1 MQTGTAMARTELT
14 QRMLGTPIPRLW
26 CPPITH
32 YTAGGNV
39 DADRMAAHWRTMA
52 QYVGGFLVPGST
64 GDGWD
69 MQEGEIAHVLTIATD
84 LAARLDTRL
93 LVGVL
98 RTDVKAMLD
107 VIEATV
113 SSLQAA
119 VGECDVITAMER
131 CHVAGFTVCP
141 PKGAALTQREIR
153 TGLEA
158 VLDLGLPTA
167 IYQLP
172 QITENEVSLT
182 VFEKLAAGYPNFLLF
197 KDTSGE
203 DHVPQADRGARGVF
217 LVRGA
222 EGSYARWLEE
232 AGGCYQGLL
241 LSTANCFA
249 AEFAR
254 MIALLEAGDIA
265 GADTLSQRITTVV
278 TATFDAVAEVRH
290 GNAFANANKAID
302 HFKAY
307 GSGALSVA
315 PPMLHAGA
323 RLPVPVIRAVGE
335 ALDAGGFMPARGY
348 LEARA

>member
-1 MQTGTAMARTELT
+1 MQTGTTAARTELT
-14 QRMLGTPIPRLW
+14 QRMIGTPIPRLW

-32 YTAGGNV
+32 YTAGRKFDV
-39 DADRMAAHWRTMA
+39 DRMAAHWRTMTR
-52 QYVGGFLVPGST
+52 YVGGFLVPGST

-69 MQEGEIAHVLTIATD
+69 MQEDDIAHMLTVATG
-84 LAARLDTRL
+84 LATQLDTRV

-98 RTDVKAMLD
+98 RTDVKAMLG

-113 SSLQAA
+113 ASLQATA
-119 VGECDVITAMER
+119 GECDVITAMER

-141 PKGAALTQREIR
+141 PKGAALTQRAIQ

-158 VLDLGLPTA
+158 ILDLGLPTA

-172 QITENEVSLT
+172 QVTENEVSLA
-182 VFEKLAAGYPNFLLF
+182 VFEDLAARYPNFLLF

-203 DHVPQADRGARGVF
+203 DHVPQVDRGAGGVF

-222 EGSYARWLEE
+222 EGSYAHWLEE

-249 AEFAR
+249 AEFGQ

-278 TATFDAVAEVRH
+278 TATFDAVAQVRH

-302 HFKAY
+302 HFKAH
-307 GSGALSVA
+307 GTRALSIA
-315 PPMLHAGA
+315 PPMLHAGV
-323 RLPVPVIRAVGE
+323 RLPASVIKIVGE
-335 ALDAGGFMPARGY
+335 ALDAGGFMPAKGY
-348 LEARA
+348 LEA

>member
-1 MQTGTAMARTELT
+1 MQTGTAVARAALAR
-14 QRMLGTPIPRLW
+14 RMIGTPIPRLW

-32 YTAGGNV
+32 YTAEGNV
-39 DADRMAAHWRTMA
+39 AGERMAAHWRTMTR
-52 QYVGGFLVPGST
+52 YVGGFLVPGST

-69 MQEGEIAHVLTIATD
+69 MQEGELAHMLAIATD
-84 LAARLDTRL
+84 LAAQLNTRV

-98 RTDVKAMLD
+98 RTDVKTMLD

-113 SSLQAA
+113 TALQAIA
-119 VGECDVITAMER
+119 GESDVITAMER

-141 PKGAALTQREIR
+141 PKGAALTQREIQ

-172 QITENEVSLT
+172 QVTENEVSLA
-182 VFEKLAAGYPNFLLF
+182 VFEDLAARYPNFLLF

-203 DHVPQADRGARGVF
+203 DHVPQEDRGTSGIF
-217 LVRGA
+217 LVWGA

-254 MIALLEAGDIA
+254 MIALLEAGDIV

-278 TATFDAVAEVRH
+278 TAAFDAVAEVRH

-302 HFKAY
+302 HFEAY
-307 GSGALSVA
+307 GFRALKVA
-315 PPMLHAGA
+315 PPMLHAGT
-323 RLPVPVIRAVGE
+323 RLPVSVVKAVGE
-335 ALDAGGFMPARGY
+335 ALDAGGFMPAKGY
-348 LEARA
+348 LEA

>member
-1 MQTGTAMARTELT
+1 MQTATAVARADLV
-14 QRMLGTPIPRLW
+14 QRMIGSPIPRLW

-32 YTAGGNV
+32 YTAEGNV
-39 DADRMAAHWRTMA
+39 DVERMAAHWRTMTR
-52 QYVGGFLVPGST
+52 YVGGFLVPGST

-69 MQEGEIAHVLTIATD
+69 MQDDEIAHMLAIATD
-84 LAARLDTRL
+84 LAAQLDTRV

-98 RTDVKAMLD
+98 RTDVEAMLD
-107 VIEATV
+107 VIKATATAV
-113 SSLQAA
+113 QAMA
-119 VGECDVITAMER
+119 GESDVLTAMER

-141 PKGAALTQREIR
+141 PKGAALTQQEIQ

-172 QITENEVSLT
+172 QVTENEVSLA
-182 VFEKLAAGYPNFLLF
+182 VFEDLAARYPNFLLF

-203 DHVPQADRGARGVF
+203 DHVPQEDRGTSGVF

-222 EGSYARWLEE
+222 EGSDARWLEE

-265 GADTLSQRITTVV
+265 GADALSQRITTVV
-278 TATFDAVAEVRH
+278 TAAFDAVAEVGH

-302 HFKAY
+302 HFRAY
-307 GSGALSVA
+307 GSRALSVA
-315 PPMLHAGA
+315 PPNLHAGV
-323 RLPVPVIRAVGE
+323 RLPVSVLRTVGE
-335 ALDAGGFMPARGY
+335 ALEAGRFVPAKGY
-348 LEARA
+348 LDA

>member
-1 MQTGTAMARTELT
+1 MQTATVVARTELA
-14 QRMLGTPIPRLW
+14 QRMLGSPIPRLW

-32 YTAGGNV
+32 YSPGGNI
-39 DADRMAAHWRTMA
+39 AGERMAAHWRTMA
-52 QYVGGFLVPGST
+52 RYVGGFLVPGST

-69 MQEGEIAHVLTIATD
+69 MQEGEIAHVLAIATD
-84 LAARLDTRL
+84 LAVQLNTRV

-98 RTDVKAMLD
+98 RTDVEAMLD

-113 SSLQAA
+113 TKLQAIA
-119 VGECDVITAMER
+119 GESDVLAAMER

-141 PKGAALTQREIR
+141 PKGAALTQAEIQI
-153 TGLEA
+153 GLEA

-172 QITENEVSLT
+172 QVTENEVSLA
-182 VFEKLAAGYPNFLLF
+182 VFEDLAARYPNFLLF

-203 DHVPQADRGARGVF
+203 DHVPQEDRGTSGVF

-222 EGSYARWLEE
+222 EGSYASWLAE

-254 MIALLEAGDIA
+254 MISLLETGDIA
-265 GADTLSQRITTVV
+265 GADALSQRISAVV
-278 TATFDAVAEVRH
+278 AAAFDAVADVRH
-290 GNAFANANKAID
+290 GNVFANANKAID
-302 HFKAY
+302 HFKAH
-307 GSGALSVA
+307 GSGALSTA

-323 RLPVPVIRAVGE
+323 RLPVSVIKIIGE
-335 ALDAGGFMPARGY
+335 ALEAGGFMPATGY
-348 LEARA
+348 LEA

>member
-1 MQTGTAMARTELT
+1 MQTATAVARDELT
-14 QRMLGTPIPRLW
+14 QRMLGSPIPRLW

-32 YTAGGNV
+32 YSAEGNV
-39 DADRMAAHWRTMA
+39 ADERMAAHWRTMTR
-52 QYVGGFLVPGST
+52 YVGGFLVPGST

-69 MQEGEIAHVLTIATD
+69 MHEGEIAHMLAIATD
-84 LAARLDTRL
+84 LAAQLDTRV

-107 VIEATV
+107 VIEATATT
-113 SSLQAA
+113 LQTMA
-119 VGECDVITAMER
+119 GESDVITAMER

-141 PKGAALTQREIR
+141 PKGATLTQQEIQI
-153 TGLEA
+153 GLEA
-158 VLDLGLPTA
+158 ILDLGLPTA

-172 QITENEVSLT
+172 QVTENEVSLA
-182 VFEKLAAGYPNFLLF
+182 VFESLAARYSNFLLF

-203 DHVPQADRGARGVF
+203 DHVPQEDRGTSGVF

-222 EGSYARWLEE
+222 EGSYARWLQE

-254 MIALLEAGDIA
+254 MIALLETGDIA
-265 GADTLSQRITTVV
+265 GADALSQRITTVV
-278 TATFDAVAEVRH
+278 KAAFDAVAEIRH

-307 GSGALSVA
+307 GSRALSIA
-315 PPMLHAGA
+315 PPILHAGV
-323 RLPVPVIRAVGE
+323 RLPVSVIRTVGE
-335 ALDAGGFMPARGY
+335 ALEAGGFMPAKGY
-348 LEARA
+348 LEV

>member
-1 MQTGTAMARTELT
+1 MQTATAVARAELT
-14 QRMLGTPIPRLW
+14 QRMLGIPIPRLW

-32 YTAGGNV
+32 YTAAGNV
-39 DADRMAAHWRTMA
+39 DGERMAAHWRTMA
-52 QYVGGFLVPGST
+52 RYVGGFLVPGST

-69 MQEGEIAHVLTIATD
+69 MQEGEIAHMLAIATD
-84 LAARLDTRL
+84 LATQLSTRV

-98 RTDVKAMLD
+98 RTDVEAMLD

-113 SSLQAA
+113 TTLQAIA
-119 VGECDVITAMER
+119 GESDVLTAMER

-141 PKGAALTQREIR
+141 PNGAALTQRKIQ

-172 QITENEVSLT
+172 QVTENEVSLA
-182 VFEKLAAGYPNFLLF
+182 VFEDLAARYPNFLLF

-203 DHVPQADRGARGVF
+203 DHVPQEDRGTSGVF

-222 EGSYARWLEE
+222 EGSYASWLAE
-232 AGGCYQGLL
+232 AGGCYRGLL

-254 MIALLEAGDIA
+254 MISLLEAADVA
-265 GADTLSQRITTVV
+265 GADALSQRISAVV
-278 TATFDAVAEVRH
+278 AAAFDAVAEIRH

-307 GSGALSVA
+307 GSRALSVA
-315 PPMLHAGA
+315 PPMLHAGVP
-323 RLPVPVIRAVGE
+323 LPASAVKAVGE
-335 ALDAGGFMPARGY
+335 ALEAGGFMPTKGY
-348 LEARA
+348 LEV

>member
-1 MQTGTAMARTELT
+1 MRTGTAVARAEIA

-32 YTAGGNV
+32 YTVEGSV
-39 DADRMAAHWRTMA
+39 DGDRMAAHWGTMTR
-52 QYVGGFLVPGST
+52 YVGGFLVPGST
-64 GDGWD
+64 GDGWEL
-69 MQEGEIAHVLTIATD
+69 QEDEIAHMLAIATD
-84 LAARLDTRL
+84 LAARLDTRV

-107 VIEATV
+107 VVEATV
-113 SSLQAA
+113 ATLQAA
-119 VGECDVITAMER
+119 AGESDIITAMER

-141 PKGAALTQREIR
+141 PKGAALTQREIQ
-153 TGLEA
+153 TGLETI
-158 VLDLGLPTA
+158 LDLGLPTA

-172 QITENEVSLT
+172 QVTENEVSLT
-182 VFEKLAAGYPNFLLF
+182 VFESLAARYPNFLLF

-203 DHVPQADRGARGVF
+203 DHVPQEDRGNSGVF

-278 TATFDAVAEVRH
+278 TAAFDAVAEIRH

-307 GSGALSVA
+307 GARALTIA
-315 PPMLHAGA
+315 PPTLHAGA
-323 RLPVPVIRAVGE
+323 RLPVSVIRTVGE
-335 ALDAGGFMPARGY
+335 AVEAGGFMPLKGY
-348 LEARA
+348 LET

>member
-1 MQTGTAMARTELT
+1 MQPGTAVTRAELAR
-14 QRMLGTPIPRLW
+14 RMLGTPTPRLW

-32 YTAGGNV
+32 YMAGGGV
-39 DADRMAAHWRTMA
+39 DVCRMAIHWRTMTRH
-52 QYVGGFLVPGST
+52 VGGFLVPGST

-69 MQEGEIAHVLTIATD
+69 MQEGEIAHMLAIATD
-84 LAARLDTRL
+84 LAAQLDTRV

-98 RTDVKAMLD
+98 RTDVEAMLD

-113 SSLQAA
+113 AA
-119 VGECDVITAMER
+119 LLAAAGETNVIAAMER

-141 PKGAALTQREIR
+141 PKGAALTQTEIQ

-172 QITENEVSLT
+172 QVTENEISLA
-182 VFEKLAAGYPNFLLF
+182 VFEDLASRYPNFLLL

-203 DHVPQADRGARGVF
+203 DHVPREDRGTSGVF

-222 EGSYARWLEE
+222 EGSYARWLDE

-241 LSTANCFA
+241 LSTANCFS
-249 AEFAR
+249 AEFGQ

-265 GADTLSQRITTVV
+265 GADTLSQRIATVV
-278 TATFDAVAEVRH
+278 TAAFGAVAGVRH

-307 GSGALSVA
+307 GPKALSVA
-315 PPMLHAGA
+315 PPMLHAGV
-323 RLPVPVIRAVGE
+323 RLPVPAIRTIGE
-335 ALDAGGFMPARGY
+335 ALEASGFMPAKGY
-348 LEARA
+348 LEV

>member
-1 MQTGTAMARTELT
+1 M
-14 QRMLGTPIPRLW
+14 
-26 CPPITH
+26 
-32 YTAGGNV
+32 AGGGV
-39 DADRMAAHWRTMA
+39 DVCRMAIHWRTMTRH
-52 QYVGGFLVPGST
+52 VGGFLVPGST

-69 MQEGEIAHVLTIATD
+69 MQEGEIAHMLAIATD
-84 LAARLDTRL
+84 LAAQLDTRV

-98 RTDVKAMLD
+98 RTDVEAMLD

-113 SSLQAA
+113 AA
-119 VGECDVITAMER
+119 LLAAAGETNVIAAMER

-141 PKGAALTQREIR
+141 PKGAALTQTEIQ

-172 QITENEVSLT
+172 QVTENEISLA
-182 VFEKLAAGYPNFLLF
+182 VFEDLASRYPNFLLL

-203 DHVPQADRGARGVF
+203 DHVPREDRGTSGVF

-222 EGSYARWLEE
+222 EGSYARWLDE

-241 LSTANCFA
+241 LSTANCFS
-249 AEFAR
+249 AEFGQ

-265 GADTLSQRITTVV
+265 GADTLSQRIATVV
-278 TATFDAVAEVRH
+278 TAAFGAVAGVRH

-307 GSGALSVA
+307 GPKALSVA
-315 PPMLHAGA
+315 PPMLHAGV
-323 RLPVPVIRAVGE
+323 RLPVPAIRTIGE
-335 ALDAGGFMPARGY
+335 ALEASGFMPAKGY
-348 LEARA
+348 LEV

>member
-1 MQTGTAMARTELT
+1 MQTETAEARTELV
-14 QRMLGTPIPRLW
+14 QRMIGTPVPRLW

-39 DADRMAAHWRTMA
+39 DVDRMAAHWRTMTRH
-52 QYVGGFLVPGST
+52 VGGFLVPGST

-69 MQEGEIAHVLTIATD
+69 MQEGEIAHVLAIATD
-84 LAARLDTRL
+84 LAAQLDTRL

-113 SSLQAA
+113 TTLQTTA
-119 VGECDVITAMER
+119 GESDVITAMER

-141 PKGAALTQREIR
+141 PKGAALTQREIQ

-172 QITENEVSLT
+172 QVTENEVSLG
-182 VFEKLAAGYPNFLLF
+182 VFRDLAARYPNFLLF

-203 DHVPQADRGARGVF
+203 DHVAQEDRGTSDVF

-249 AEFAR
+249 ADFGQ
-254 MIALLEAGDIA
+254 MIAWLEAGRIT
-265 GADTLSQRITTVV
+265 GADTLSQQITSVV
-278 TATFDAVAEVRH
+278 TAAFDAVAEIRH

-307 GSGALSVA
+307 GARALSVA
-315 PPMLHAGA
+315 PPMLHAGV
-323 RLPVPVIRAVGE
+323 RLSVSVIRTVGE
-335 ALDAGGFMPARGY
+335 AVEAGGFVPPKGY
-348 LEARA
+348 LET